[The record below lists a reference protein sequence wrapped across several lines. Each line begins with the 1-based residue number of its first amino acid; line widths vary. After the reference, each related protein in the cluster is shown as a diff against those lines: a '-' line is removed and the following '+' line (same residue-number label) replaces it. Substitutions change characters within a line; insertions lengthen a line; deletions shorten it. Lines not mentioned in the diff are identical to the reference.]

1 MSISMALFSPP
12 ISSPLQN
19 SNLIPKISLSLL
31 STKRLSLVSLT
42 RASSDNGTSTP
53 ASATTVEAP
62 TPKPVSVEEVLA
74 ESPSASEN
82 GAVGGEEIDMTTT
95 MMTEIK
101 FQDAKWVNGTWDLK
115 QFEKEGKTD
124 WDSVIVAEAK
134 RRKWLEDNPETTSND
149 EPVLFDTS
157 IIPWWAWMKR
167 YHLPEAEL
175 LNGRAAMVG
184 FFMAYFVDS
193 LTGVGLVDQMGNF
206 FCKTL
211 LFVAV
216 AGVLFIRK
224 NEDLDKLK
232 GLIEETTL
240 YDKQWQAAWKEPE
253 SSSSSTVSS
262 KKERGR
268 ASSRSEEVVINQPLE
283 RPSLSTSRL
292 ANGKGKG
299 TVLTGKQQPHD
310 SRDSRSASLSK
321 NNASD
326 SEEEEEEESD
336 VSGSD
341 TSWVSWFCSVRG
353 NEFFC
358 EVDDDYIQDDFNLC
372 GLSSLV
378 PYYEYALDLILDVE
392 SSHGEMFTEEQNE
405 LIESAA
411 EMLYGLIHARYILT
425 TKGLAAMLDKY
436 KNYDFGRCPRVY
448 CCGQPC
454 FPVGQSDLPRSS
466 TVKIY
471 CPKCEDIYY
480 PRSKYQGNIDG
491 AYFGTTFPHLFLMT
505 YGHLKPLKATHNYV
519 PRVFGFKLHK
529 P

>member
-12 ISSPLQN
+12 ISSPHQN

-53 ASATTVEAP
+53 ASATVSATTVEAP
-62 TPKPVSVEEVLA
+62 KPVAVEEVPVK
-74 ESPSASEN
+74 SPSEN
-82 GAVGGEEIDMTTT
+82 GAVGGEETDLTTT
-95 MMTEIK
+95 TTEIK

-262 KKERGR
+262 KKGT
-268 ASSRSEEVVINQPLE
+268 AGSRSEEVVDRKRINNQALE
-283 RPSLSTSRL
+283 RPSPSTSRQ

-299 TVLTGKQQPHD
+299 IVLTGKQPHD

-321 NNASD
+321 NNVSD
-326 SEEEEEEESD
+326 DSEEEEESD

-341 TSWVSWFCSVRG
+341 TSWVSWFCSLRG

-358 EVDDDYIQDDFNLC
+358 EVADDYIQDHFNLC

-378 PYYEYALDLILDVE
+378 PYYESTSMLLI
-392 SSHGEMFTEEQNE
+392 SFWM
-405 LIESAA
+405 
-411 EMLYGLIHARYILT
+411 
-425 TKGLAAMLDKY
+425 
-436 KNYDFGRCPRVY
+436 
-448 CCGQPC
+448 
-454 FPVGQSDLPRSS
+454 
-466 TVKIY
+466 
-471 CPKCEDIYY
+471 
-480 PRSKYQGNIDG
+480 
-491 AYFGTTFPHLFLMT
+491 
-505 YGHLKPLKATHNYV
+505 
-519 PRVFGFKLHK
+519 
-529 P
+529 